1 MYRGNSDWVDIDND
15 GLLDIFLIG
24 FNESKSIIIKSYKN
38 IQNDDFIEVDI
49 TSIESIPGSTVNAGV
64 NSARWADL
72 DGDGLKDV
80 VIAQST
86 SEDFVLE
93 VYKNLGNFSFEKQNV
108 GLPKLSYVAMELG
121 DVNNDNLIDI
131 IFTGSPNLSNNTG
144 DGTGDFYVYTNN
156 GNMNFVNSFTIAD
169 EGVFKNDIELA
180 DINNDGFLDV
190 MNFGTGPW
198 GTFSEIAVLYL
209 NDKDGTFSYFPHTLP
224 DCRSGGLKFG
234 DFDNDD
240 DMDILYY
247 GRITD
252 PRSNEIAYI
261 YENDLLNK
269 DIPSEIIFNQSCICD
284 NSLEFKLD
292 NTSDT
297 VIWDFDDPSSGILNT
312 SNDKRPTHNFSAP
325 GNYLVKATFTLGTI
339 TKTLTEAINI
349 VEIPDLDDLDD
360 IILCSSNAQTIEH
373 DLSSVMDSTYL
384 ENYNINFYSSYE
396 NASNNQYKLALPY
409 ISNIGNE
416 TIYVRI
422 ESKIN

>member
-156 GNMNFVNSFTIAD
+156 
-169 EGVFKNDIELA
+169 
-180 DINNDGFLDV
+180 
-190 MNFGTGPW
+190 
-198 GTFSEIAVLYL
+198 
-209 NDKDGTFSYFPHTLP
+209 
-224 DCRSGGLKFG
+224 
-234 DFDNDD
+234 
-240 DMDILYY
+240 
-247 GRITD
+247 
-252 PRSNEIAYI
+252 
-261 YENDLLNK
+261 
-269 DIPSEIIFNQSCICD
+269 
-284 NSLEFKLD
+284 
-292 NTSDT
+292 
-297 VIWDFDDPSSGILNT
+297 
-312 SNDKRPTHNFSAP
+312 
-325 GNYLVKATFTLGTI
+325 
-339 TKTLTEAINI
+339 
-349 VEIPDLDDLDD
+349 
-360 IILCSSNAQTIEH
+360 
-373 DLSSVMDSTYL
+373 
-384 ENYNINFYSSYE
+384 
-396 NASNNQYKLALPY
+396 
-409 ISNIGNE
+409 
-416 TIYVRI
+416 
-422 ESKIN
+422 